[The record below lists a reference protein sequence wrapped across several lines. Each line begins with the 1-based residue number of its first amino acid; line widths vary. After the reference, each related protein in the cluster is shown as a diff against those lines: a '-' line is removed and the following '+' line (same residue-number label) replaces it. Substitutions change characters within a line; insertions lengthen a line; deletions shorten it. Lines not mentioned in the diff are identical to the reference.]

1 MNYYDLLKISNVGG
15 FTCIIQKADLSK
27 IDRVEFYPPATK
39 LILKDGTSYVSV
51 AQDGDVFDKVSGVE
65 QCLLQYAYYGKSY
78 HGFVRNLIKQEENL
92 QKEKERKLAEEKE
105 AKERHEKEIAEKRAK
120 RAEKER
126 KQREY
131 EIEIRKEAY
140 LRAMKERELCKN

>member
-1 MNYYDLLKISNVGG
+1 MNYCDLLKTSNIGS
-15 FTCIIQKADLSK
+15 FTFVTQKADLSK

-65 QCLLQYAYYGKSY
+65 QCLLQYAYEGKSY
-78 HGFVRNLIKQEENL
+78 HGFIRNLIKQEENL
-92 QKEKERKLAEEKE
+92 QKEKERKLAEEKA

-140 LRAMKERELCKN
+140 LRAMKEREFCKN

>member
-1 MNYYDLLKISNVGG
+1 MNYYDFLTTSNIGNFAFV
-15 FTCIIQKADLSK
+15 TPKADLSK

-51 AQDGDVFDKVSGVE
+51 AQDGDVFDKVAGVE
-65 QCLLQYAYYGKSY
+65 QCLLQYAYDGKSY

>member
-1 MNYYDLLKISNVGG
+1 MNYYDFLTMSNVGG
-15 FTCIIQKADLSK
+15 FKCIIQKADLSK

-51 AQDGDVFDKVSGVE
+51 AQEGDVFDKVSGVE
-65 QCLLQYAYYGKSY
+65 QCLLQYAYGGKSY
-78 HGFVRNLIKQEENL
+78 HGFIRNLIKQEENL
-92 QKEKERKLAEEKE
+92 RKEKERKLAEEKA
-105 AKERHEKEIAEKRAK
+105 AKEKHEKEIAEKRAK

>member
-1 MNYYDLLKISNVGG
+1 MNYYDFLTTSNIGS
-15 FTCIIQKADLSK
+15 FTFVTQKADLSE

-65 QCLLQYAYYGKSY
+65 QCLLQYAYNGKSY
-78 HGFVRNLIKQEENL
+78 HGFVRNLIRQEENL

>member
-65 QCLLQYAYYGKSY
+65 QCLLQYAYDGKSY
-78 HGFVRNLIKQEENL
+78 HGFVRNLIKQEDKL
-92 QKEKERKLAEEKE
+92 QKEKERKLAEEK
-105 AKERHEKEIAEKRAK
+105 ATKESN
-120 RAEKER
+120 
-126 KQREY
+126 
-131 EIEIRKEAY
+131 
-140 LRAMKERELCKN
+140 KNI